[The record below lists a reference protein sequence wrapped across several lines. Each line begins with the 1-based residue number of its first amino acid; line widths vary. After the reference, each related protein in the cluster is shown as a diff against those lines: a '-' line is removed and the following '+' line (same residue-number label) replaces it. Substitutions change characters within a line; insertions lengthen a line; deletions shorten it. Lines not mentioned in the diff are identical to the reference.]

1 MKKQEYGSYTNL
13 LNPGLVSYVE
23 KHVFPQYQENDGGHQ
38 LPHIRYV
45 IRRSLKFSEQ
55 FENINLDMCYV
66 AAAYHDIGY
75 HIDRNLHELISAEIF
90 MADKTMKKFF
100 SDEERQMI
108 KEAIED
114 HRSSKEGE
122 PRHIYGKI
130 LSSADRSVDFNES
143 LRRAD
148 AYSRAYFPETTLFER
163 IQRAYDHIQKKYGPN
178 GYAKSYVNDPE
189 LEVCRSN
196 ICALL
201 SNKAAFVTRY
211 FEACGLYPEV
221 GIDKEYVMNLL
232 GQKHYRK
239 LEDMHKKKYEL
250 KFYSES
256 IEMECPFVIEFTG
269 TPRTGKT
276 TMIHSL
282 YDFFKKAGFRIKI
295 IKEFTTSAY
304 YQEELRPAWR
314 EAGLK
319 LGEINIQIMQESLEQ
334 LKEAIASR
342 KYDIILLDRSIS
354 DRQVWN
360 YLRYKSGDIPESVYE
375 NYRDMYRTD
384 FGKYID
390 MLVISIVDPDTC
402 IKRDFA
408 SCLAL
413 EKRNFL
419 TKKNVQAFN
428 SALSAV
434 RPILEEGAGKVVSLN
449 TSARTIES
457 TMLSVTNE
465 VLSTMKE
472 KYVERLEF

>member
-1 MKKQEYGSYTNL
+1 MRKDEYGYLTYL
-13 LNPGLVSYVE
+13 LNPRLVSYVRRE
-23 KHVFPQYQENDGGHQ
+23 VLPQYEQNDEGHQ
-38 LPHIRYV
+38 FPHIRYV
-45 IRRSLKFSEQ
+45 IRRVLKFSQQ
-55 FENINLDMCYV
+55 FKNINLDMCFV
-66 AAAYHDIGY
+66 AAAYHDIGH
-75 HIDRNLHELISAEIF
+75 HIDRNTHEIISAQIF
-90 MADKTMKKFF
+90 MEDEFMKDFF
-100 SDEERQMI
+100 SNDERILI

-114 HRSSKEGE
+114 HRASKIGA
-122 PRHIYGKI
+122 PRNIYGKI
-130 LSSADRSVDFNES
+130 LSSADRSVEFNEI
-143 LRRAD
+143 LRRTD

-211 FEACGLYPEV
+211 FEACDLYPEV
-221 GIDKEYVMNLL
+221 GIDKEYVMSLL

-256 IEMECPFVIEFTG
+256 IEMESPFVIEFTG

-276 TMIHSL
+276 TMIYSL

-304 YQEELRPAWR
+304 YQEKLRPAWR

-319 LGEINIQIMQESLEQ
+319 LGEINIQIMLESLEQ
-334 LKEAIASR
+334 LKEAIASK

-360 YLRYKSGDIPESVYE
+360 YLRYKAGDIPESVYE

-384 FGKYID
+384 LGKYID
-390 MLVISIVDPDTC
+390 MLVISTVDSDTC

-419 TKKNVQAFN
+419 TNKNVQAFN
-428 SALSAV
+428 CALSAV
-434 RPILEEGAGKVVSLN
+434 RPILEEGAKKVVSLN
-449 TSARTIES
+449 TNARTIES
-457 TMLSVTNE
+457 TLLSVTNA
-465 VLSTMKE
+465 VLSAMKE
-472 KYVERLEF
+472 KYVEKLEF